1 MATTYTLISS
11 VTVGSGGAAN
21 IEFTSIPSTYTD
33 LVVVLSGRSNTTFGA
48 DGFAAILELNGSTS
62 DRSNR
67 YLRNYN
73 GTVGSFS
80 TWNGS
85 SNTIF
90 SSLNPSDYT
99 ANTFNNTQW
108 YLPNY
113 AGSNNKSV
121 SIDSVTEN
129 NSTDIIQTL
138 TAGLWSNSAAITSI
152 KLNPSPASFVQ
163 YSTAYLYGISNA

>member
-21 IEFTSIPSTYTD
+21 IEFTSIPATYTD
-33 LVVVLSGRSNTTFGA
+33 LLIVLSARSNTTFGA
-48 DGFAAILELNGSTS
+48 DGFFAVLEFNGSTS
-62 DRSNR
+62 NRSMK
-67 YLRNYN
+67 YIRNYN

-80 TWNGS
+80 TLNGLTNNIIS
-85 SNTIF
+85 G
-90 SSLNPSDYT
+90 LNPSDYT
-99 ANTFNNTQW
+99 ANTFNNNQ
-108 YLPNY
+108 YYIPNY

-129 NSTDIIQTL
+129 NSTDILQYL
-138 TAGLWSNSAAITSI
+138 TAGLWSDSSAITSI
-152 KLNPSPASFVQ
+152 KINPSPASFVQ